1 MCFCT
6 FLLSSC
12 NLQNN
17 NLVEITQETF
27 YSSVC
32 TSVPEAK
39 TLFKK
44 NNYNFFNIQR
54 SISTTQT
61 VPYKKRVRR
70 QNQEPEES
78 YMYIYFKPP
87 KSSKEY

>member
-17 NLVEITQETF
+17 NLIEITQETF

-44 NNYNFFNIQR
+44 KQLQLF
-54 SISTTQT
+54 
-61 VPYKKRVRR
+61 
-70 QNQEPEES
+70 
-78 YMYIYFKPP
+78 
-87 KSSKEY
+87 